1 LENSQLLMLPGPTN
15 VPSRV
20 MRAMAKPVINHRGPE
35 FRELYRRI
43 LENLKFVFETKGDVF
58 VLTASGTGGVE
69 CAIRNILSDGDQVA
83 VPVNG
88 VFSERLRNAVT
99 AFGGKGIEISIDW
112 GSAITPSQVVDL
124 FEKEKNIKALAV
136 VYNETS
142 TGATTRKLN
151 EIGKIC
157 HDHDALFVVDAISIL
172 GGDALPV
179 DEWDVDICVAGS
191 QKCLMTPPGLVVM
204 SVNERAWKVAE
215 TARRSY
221 YFDLLE
227 YRKFLANYETPY
239 TPAVTLF
246 YALDEALLM
255 IKEEGLQPRYN
266 RHNLCARS
274 LYAGLEALGFQ
285 IFPRPEFRS
294 QVVVGANYLPDV
306 EDKKFRELLRE
317 QYHVVL
323 AGGMGKLKG
332 TMFRIGVM
340 GIVSQFEILT
350 TIGAIE
356 STLVDLGHEFEYG
369 VGSRAARDVFAKQNG
384 P

>member
-1 LENSQLLMLPGPTN
+1 
-15 VPSRV
+15 

-43 LENLKFVFETKGDVF
+43 LDNLKFVFETKGDVF

-69 CAIRNILSDGDQVA
+69 CAIRNILSNGDKVA

-99 AFGGKGIEISIDW
+99 AFGGKSIEISIDW
-112 GSAITPSQVVDL
+112 GSAITLSQVEDL
-124 FEKEKNIKALAV
+124 FEKEKNIKAFAV

-179 DEWDVDICVAGS
+179 DEWNVDICVAGS
-191 QKCLMTPPGLVVM
+191 QKCLMTPPGLVM
-204 SVNERAWKVAE
+204 ISVNERAWKVAE

-274 LYAGLEALGFQ
+274 LYAGLEALGFK

-317 QYHVVL
+317 RYHVVV

-340 GIVSQFEILT
+340 GTVSQFEILT

-356 STLVDLGHEFEYG
+356 STLVELGHEFEYG
-369 VGSRAARDVFAKQNG
+369 VGSRAARDVFAKQNRR
-384 P
+384 

>member
-1 LENSQLLMLPGPTN
+1 MENSQLLMLPGPTN

-35 FRELYRRI
+35 FRELYRRM
-43 LENLKFVFETKGDVF
+43 LDNLKFVFETKGDVF

-69 CAIRNILSDGDQVA
+69 CAIRNILSNGDKIA

-99 AFGGKGIEISIDW
+99 AFGGKGIEIPISW
-112 GSAITPSQVVDL
+112 GSAITPAQVESL

-142 TGATTRKLN
+142 TGATTKNLK

-157 HDHDALFVVDAISIL
+157 HDNGALFVVDAISIL
-172 GGDALPV
+172 GGDSLPV
-179 DEWDVDICVAGS
+179 DEWGVDICVAGS
-191 QKCLMTPPGLVVM
+191 QKCLMTPPGLVM
-204 SVNERAWKVAE
+204 LSVNERAWKVAE

-227 YRKFLANYETPY
+227 HRKFLANHETPY

-255 IKEEGLQPRYN
+255 IREEGLQTRYN

-274 LYAGLEALGFQ
+274 LYAGLEGLGFK
-285 IFPRPEFRS
+285 IFPQPEFRS
-294 QVVVGANYLPDV
+294 QVVVGANYLPMVD
-306 EDKKFRELLRE
+306 DKKFRDLLRE
-317 QYHVVL
+317 RYHVVV

-340 GIVSQFEILT
+340 GTVSEFEILT

-356 STLVDLGHEFEYG
+356 STLVDLGVRFEYG
-369 VGSRAARDVFAKQNG
+369 IGSRASRDVFGNQN
-384 P
+384 

>member
-1 LENSQLLMLPGPTN
+1 MLPGPTN

-35 FRELYRRI
+35 FRELHRRI
-43 LENLKFVFETKGDVF
+43 IDNLKYVFETKGDVF

-69 CAIRNILSDGDQVA
+69 CAIRNILSNGDKVA

-99 AFGGKGIEISIDW
+99 AFGGKGVDIPIEW
-112 GSAITPSQVVDL
+112 GSAATPANVDDL
-124 FEKEKNIKALAV
+124 FEKQKDIKGFAV

-142 TGATTRKLN
+142 TGATTRKLM

-157 HDHDALFVVDAISIL
+157 HDHGALFIVDAISIL
-172 GGDALPV
+172 GGDSLPV

-191 QKCLMTPPGLVVM
+191 QKCLMTPPGLVMV

-215 TARRSY
+215 KARRSY

-246 YALDEALLM
+246 YALDEALSM
-255 IKEEGLQPRYN
+255 IKEEGLQARYN

-285 IFPRPEFRS
+285 IFPRVQFRS
-294 QVVVGANYLPDV
+294 QTVVAANYQPNID
-306 EDKKFRELLRE
+306 DMKFRGLLRE
-317 QYHVVL
+317 RYHVVV

-332 TMFRIGVM
+332 SMFRVGVM
-340 GIVSQFEILT
+340 GAVSQSEILT

-369 VGSRAARDVFAKQNG
+369 VGSKAARDIFAKQS
-384 P
+384 

>member
-1 LENSQLLMLPGPTN
+1 VVEDSQLLMLPGPTN

-58 VLTASGTGGVE
+58 VLTASGTGGIE
-69 CAIRNILSDGDQVA
+69 CAIRNILSNGDKVA

-88 VFSERLRNAVT
+88 VFSGRLRNAVT
-99 AFGGKGIEISIDW
+99 AFGGKGIEIPIEW
-112 GSAITPSQVVDL
+112 GSSVTPQQVEEL
-124 FEKEKNIKALAV
+124 FRSEKDIKAFAV

-142 TGATTRKLN
+142 TGATTRKLK

-157 HDHDALFVVDAISIL
+157 RDHGARFIVDAISIL
-172 GGDALPV
+172 GGDELPV
-179 DEWDVDICVAGS
+179 DEWGVDICVAGS
-191 QKCLMTPPGLVVM
+191 QKCLMTPPGLVIL
-204 SVNERAWKVAE
+204 SINERAWKVAE

-227 YRKFLANYETPY
+227 HREFLKNYETPY

-255 IKEEGLQPRYN
+255 IKQEGLQPRYK
-266 RHNLCARS
+266 RHNTCARA
-274 LYAGLEALGFQ
+274 LYEGLEALSFK
-285 IFPRPEFRS
+285 IFPSPEFRS
-294 QVVVGANYLPDV
+294 QTVVAANYMSNID
-306 EDKKFRELLRE
+306 DKKFRDLLRE
-317 QYHVVL
+317 KYHVVV

-332 TMFRIGVM
+332 TMFRVGVM
-340 GIVSQFEILT
+340 GTVSRFEILT
-350 TIGAIE
+350 TLGAIE
-356 STLVDLGHEFEYG
+356 STLVDLGHRFEYG
-369 VGSRAARDVFAKQNG
+369 VGSRAARDVFAKQG
-384 P
+384 

>member
-1 LENSQLLMLPGPTN
+1 MLPGPTN

-43 LENLKFVFETKGDVF
+43 LENLKFVFETEENVF

-69 CAIRNILSDGDQVA
+69 CAIRNILSNGDKVA

-88 VFSERLRNAVT
+88 VFSERLRKAVT
-99 AFGGKGIEISIDW
+99 AFGGIGIEIPIEW
-112 GSAITPSQVVDL
+112 GKAVTPQQVEEL
-124 FEKEKNIKALAV
+124 FRREPGIKAFAV

-142 TGATTRKLN
+142 TGATTRNLK

-157 HDHDALFVVDAISIL
+157 HEHDALFIVDAISIL

-179 DEWDVDICVAGS
+179 DEWGVDICIAGS
-191 QKCLMTPPGLVVM
+191 QKCLMTPPGLVM
-204 SVNERAWKVAE
+204 LSVNDRAWKVAE
-215 TARRSY
+215 KARRSY

-227 YRKFLANYETPY
+227 YRQFLKNYETPY

-246 YALDEALLM
+246 YALEEALVI

-266 RHNLCARS
+266 RHKVCARA
-274 LYAGLEALGFQ
+274 LYAGLEALGFG
-285 IFPRPEFRS
+285 IFPSAEFRS
-294 QVVVGANYLPDV
+294 QTVVAANYTPDID
-306 EDKKFRELLRE
+306 DKKFRDLLRE
-317 QYHVVL
+317 QYHVVV

-332 TMFRIGVM
+332 TMFRVGVM
-340 GIVSQFEILT
+340 GTVSRFEILT
-350 TIGAIE
+350 TMGAIE
-356 STLVDLGHEFEYG
+356 STLLDLGRKFEYG
-369 VGSRAARDVFAKQNG
+369 VGSRATRDIFAKES
-384 P
+384 

>member
-1 LENSQLLMLPGPTN
+1 
-15 VPSRV
+15 

-43 LENLKFVFETKGDVF
+43 LENLRFVFETKGDVF
-58 VLTASGTGGVE
+58 VLTASGTGGIE
-69 CAIRNILSDGDQVA
+69 CAIRNILSNGDKVA
-83 VPVNG
+83 IPVNG
-88 VFSERLRNAVT
+88 VFSERLRNAVS
-99 AFGGKGIEISIDW
+99 AFGGKGIDIPIEW
-112 GSAITPSQVVDL
+112 GKAITPPQVEEL
-124 FEKEKNIKALAV
+124 FRREKDIKAFAV

-142 TGATTRKLN
+142 TGATTRNLK

-191 QKCLMTPPGLVVM
+191 QKCLMTPPGLVIL
-204 SVNERAWKVAE
+204 SVGERAWRIAE

-227 YRKFLANYETPY
+227 YRQFLKNYETPY

-255 IKEEGLQPRYN
+255 IKEEGLQPRYD

-274 LYAGLEALGFQ
+274 LYEGLEALGFK
-285 IFPRPEFRS
+285 IFPRREFRS
-294 QVVVGANYLPDV
+294 QTVVAANYLSEMD
-306 EDKKFRELLRE
+306 DKKFRELLKDR
-317 QYHVVL
+317 YHVVV
-323 AGGMGKLKG
+323 AGGMGKTKG
-332 TMFRIGVM
+332 AIFRIGVM
-340 GIVSQFEILT
+340 GTVSQFEILT

-356 STLVDLGHEFEYG
+356 STLVDLGRKFEYG
-369 VGSRAARDVFAKQNG
+369 VGSRAVRDVFAKQS
-384 P
+384 

>member
-1 LENSQLLMLPGPTN
+1 MENSQLLMLPGPTN

-43 LENLKFVFETKGDVF
+43 LDNLKYVFETKGDVF

-69 CAIRNILSDGDQVA
+69 CAIRNILSNGDKVA

-99 AFGGKGIEISIDW
+99 AFGGKAVDIPIDW
-112 GSAITPSQVVDL
+112 GSAITPAQVDDL
-124 FEKEKNIKALAV
+124 FKKQKDIKAFAV

-142 TGATTRKLN
+142 TGATTRNLK

-157 HDHDALFVVDAISIL
+157 HDHAALFIVDAISIL

-191 QKCLMTPPGLVVM
+191 QKCLMTPPGLVIV

-285 IFPRPEFRS
+285 IFPRTEFRS
-294 QVVVGANYLPDV
+294 QTVVAANYLPKVD
-306 EDKKFRELLRE
+306 DKEFRELLRE
-317 QYHVVL
+317 RYHVVV

-332 TMFRIGVM
+332 AMFRVGVM
-340 GIVSQFEILT
+340 GTVSQFEILT

-369 VGSRAARDVFAKQNG
+369 VGSRAARDVFAKQS
-384 P
+384 

>member
-1 LENSQLLMLPGPTN
+1 
-15 VPSRV
+15 

-35 FRELYRRI
+35 FRELYRRM
-43 LENLKFVFETKGDVF
+43 LDNLKFVFETKGDVF
-58 VLTASGTGGVE
+58 VFTASGTGGVE
-69 CAIRNILSDGDQVA
+69 CAIRNILSNGDKIA

-99 AFGGKGIEISIDW
+99 AFGGKGIDIPIDW
-112 GSAITPSQVVDL
+112 GSAITPAQVEDL

-142 TGATTRKLN
+142 TGATTRNLK
-151 EIGKIC
+151 EMGKIC
-157 HDHDALFVVDAISIL
+157 HDNGALFVVDAISIL

-179 DEWDVDICVAGS
+179 DEWGVDICVAGS
-191 QKCLMTPPGLVVM
+191 QKCLMTPPGLVM
-204 SVNERAWKVAE
+204 LSVNERAWKIVE

-227 YRKFLANYETPY
+227 CRKFLANYETPF

-255 IKEEGLQPRYN
+255 IKEEGLQRRYN

-285 IFPRPEFRS
+285 VFPRAEFRS
-294 QVVVGANYLPDV
+294 QVVVAANYLPKVD
-306 EDKKFRELLRE
+306 DKKFRDLLRE
-317 QYHVVL
+317 RYHVVV

-340 GIVSQFEILT
+340 GTVSEFEILT
-350 TIGAIE
+350 TISAIE
-356 STLVDLGHEFEYG
+356 STLVDLGIEFEYG
-369 VGSRAARDVFAKQNG
+369 IGSRASRDVFGKQN
-384 P
+384 

>member
-1 LENSQLLMLPGPTN
+1 MENSQLLMLPGPTN

-20 MRAMAKPVINHRGPE
+20 MRAMAKPMINHRGQE
-35 FRELYRRI
+35 FRELYRRMI
-43 LENLKFVFETKGDVF
+43 DNLKYVFETKGDVF

-69 CAIRNILSDGDQVA
+69 CAIRNILSNGDKVA

-99 AFGGKGIEISIDW
+99 AFGGKGVDIPIDW
-112 GSAITPSQVVDL
+112 GSAIIPAQVDDL
-124 FEKEKNIKALAV
+124 FEKQKDIKAFAV

-142 TGATTRKLN
+142 TGATTRKLK

-157 HDHDALFVVDAISIL
+157 HDHGALFIVDAISIL
-172 GGDALPV
+172 GGDSLPV

-191 QKCLMTPPGLVVM
+191 QKCLMTPPGLVIV

-215 TARRSY
+215 KARRSY

-255 IKEEGLQPRYN
+255 IKEEGLQARYN

-285 IFPRPEFRS
+285 IFPRVQFRS
-294 QVVVGANYLPDV
+294 QTVVAANYQPDID
-306 EDKKFRELLRE
+306 DKKFRGLLSER
-317 QYHVVL
+317 YHVVV
-323 AGGMGKLKG
+323 AGGMGKLKES
-332 TMFRIGVM
+332 MFRVGVM
-340 GIVSQFEILT
+340 GTVSQSEILT

-369 VGSRAARDVFAKQNG
+369 VGSKAARDIFAKQS
-384 P
+384 

>member
-1 LENSQLLMLPGPTN
+1 MLPGPTN

-20 MRAMAKPVINHRGPE
+20 MRAMAKPMINHRGPE
-35 FRELYRRI
+35 FRELYRRMI
-43 LENLKFVFETKGDVF
+43 DNLKYVFETKGDVF

-69 CAIRNILSDGDQVA
+69 CAIRNILSNGDKVA

-99 AFGGKGIEISIDW
+99 AFGGKGVDIPIDW
-112 GSAITPSQVVDL
+112 GSAIIPAQVDDL
-124 FEKEKNIKALAV
+124 FEKQKDIKAFAV

-142 TGATTRKLN
+142 TGATTRKLK

-157 HDHDALFVVDAISIL
+157 HDHGALFIVDAISIL
-172 GGDALPV
+172 GGDSLPV

-191 QKCLMTPPGLVVM
+191 QKCLMTPPGLVIV

-215 TARRSY
+215 KARRSY

-255 IKEEGLQPRYN
+255 IKEEGLQARYN

-285 IFPRPEFRS
+285 IFPRVQFRS
-294 QVVVGANYLPDV
+294 QTVVAANYQPDID
-306 EDKKFRELLRE
+306 DKKFRGLLSER
-317 QYHVVL
+317 YHVVV
-323 AGGMGKLKG
+323 AGGMGKLKES
-332 TMFRIGVM
+332 MFRVGVM
-340 GIVSQFEILT
+340 GTVSQSEMLT
-350 TIGAIE
+350 TIGSIE

-369 VGSRAARDVFAKQNG
+369 VGSEAARDIFAKQS
-384 P
+384 

>member
-1 LENSQLLMLPGPTN
+1 MLPGPTN

-35 FRELYRRI
+35 FRELYRRM
-43 LENLKFVFETKGDVF
+43 LDNLKFVFETKGDVF
-58 VLTASGTGGVE
+58 VFTASGTGGVE
-69 CAIRNILSDGDQVA
+69 CAIRNILSNGDKIA

-99 AFGGKGIEISIDW
+99 AFGGKGIEIPIDW
-112 GSAITPSQVVDL
+112 GSAITPAQVEEL
-124 FEKEKNIKALAV
+124 FKKEKNIKALAV

-142 TGATTRKLN
+142 TGATTRNLK
-151 EIGKIC
+151 EMGKIC
-157 HDHDALFVVDAISIL
+157 HDNGALFVVDAISIL

-179 DEWDVDICVAGS
+179 DEWGVDMCVAGS
-191 QKCLMTPPGLVVM
+191 QKCLMTPPGLVM
-204 SVNERAWKVAE
+204 LSVNDRAWKVAE

-255 IKEEGLQPRYN
+255 IREEGLQPRYD

-285 IFPRPEFRS
+285 IFPRAEFRS
-294 QVVVGANYLPDV
+294 QVVVAANYLPEVD
-306 EDKKFRELLRE
+306 DKKFRDLLRE
-317 QYHVVL
+317 RYHVVV

-340 GIVSQFEILT
+340 GTVSEFEILT

-356 STLVDLGHEFEYG
+356 STLVDLGIRFEYG
-369 VGSRAARDVFAKQNG
+369 IGSKASRDVFGKQN
-384 P
+384 

>member
-1 LENSQLLMLPGPTN
+1 MLPGPTN

-35 FRELYRRI
+35 FRELYGRI
-43 LENLKFVFETKGDVF
+43 LENLKFVFDTKGDAF
-58 VLTASGTGGVE
+58 VLTASGTGGIE
-69 CAIRNILSDGDQVA
+69 CAIRNILSNGDKVA

-88 VFSERLRNAVT
+88 VFSERLRNAVS
-99 AFGGKGIEISIDW
+99 AFGGKGIDIPIEW
-112 GSAITPSQVVDL
+112 GKAITPPQVEEL
-124 FEKEKNIKALAV
+124 FRKEKDIKAFAV

-142 TGATTRKLN
+142 TGATTRNLK

-157 HDHDALFVVDAISIL
+157 HDHGALFVVDAISIL

-179 DEWDVDICVAGS
+179 DEWGVDICVAGS
-191 QKCLMTPPGLVVM
+191 QKCLMTPPGLVIL
-204 SVNERAWKVAE
+204 SVSERAWKIAE

-227 YRKFLANYETPY
+227 YKQFLKNYETPY

-255 IKEEGLQPRYN
+255 IKEEGLQPRYD

-274 LYAGLEALGFQ
+274 LYEGLEALGFK
-285 IFPRPEFRS
+285 IFPHKEFRS
-294 QVVVGANYLPDV
+294 QTVVAANYLLEID
-306 EDKKFRELLRE
+306 DKKFRELLKDR
-317 QYHVVL
+317 YHVVI
-323 AGGMGKLKG
+323 AGGMGKTKG
-332 TMFRIGVM
+332 AIFRIGVM
-340 GIVSQFEILT
+340 GMVSQFEILT

-356 STLVDLGHEFEYG
+356 STLVDLGHKFEYG
-369 VGSRAARDVFAKQNG
+369 VGSRAARDVFAKQS
-384 P
+384 

>member
-1 LENSQLLMLPGPTN
+1 MLPGPTN

-35 FRELYRRI
+35 FRELYRRM
-43 LENLKFVFETKGDVF
+43 LDNLKFVFETKGDVF

-69 CAIRNILSDGDQVA
+69 CAIRNILSNGDKIA

-99 AFGGKGIEISIDW
+99 AFGGKGIEIPISW
-112 GSAITPSQVVDL
+112 GSAITPAQVESL

-142 TGATTRKLN
+142 TGATTKNLK

-157 HDHDALFVVDAISIL
+157 HDNGALFVVDAISIL
-172 GGDALPV
+172 GGDSLPV
-179 DEWDVDICVAGS
+179 DEWGVDICVAGS
-191 QKCLMTPPGLVVM
+191 QKCLMTPPGLVM
-204 SVNERAWKVAE
+204 LSVNERAWKVAE

-227 YRKFLANYETPY
+227 HRKFLANHETPY

-255 IKEEGLQPRYN
+255 IREEGLQTRYN

-274 LYAGLEALGFQ
+274 LYAGLEGLGFK
-285 IFPRPEFRS
+285 IFPQPEFRS
-294 QVVVGANYLPDV
+294 QVVVGANYLPMVD
-306 EDKKFRELLRE
+306 DKKFRDLLRE
-317 QYHVVL
+317 RYHVVV

-340 GIVSQFEILT
+340 GTVSEFEILT

-356 STLVDLGHEFEYG
+356 STLVDLGVRFEYG
-369 VGSRAARDVFAKQNG
+369 IGSRASRDVFGNQN
-384 P
+384 

>member
-1 LENSQLLMLPGPTN
+1 MLPGPTN

-43 LENLKFVFETKGDVF
+43 LNNLKFVFETKGDVF

-69 CAIRNILSDGDQVA
+69 CAIRNILSNGDKIA

-99 AFGGKGIEISIDW
+99 AFGGKSIETTIDW
-112 GSAITPSQVVDL
+112 GSAITPAQVEDL
-124 FEKEKNIKALAV
+124 FEKEKNIKAFAV

-142 TGATTRKLN
+142 TGATTRNLK

-157 HDHDALFVVDAISIL
+157 HDHEALFVVDAISIL
-172 GGDALPV
+172 GGDELPV
-179 DEWDVDICVAGS
+179 DEWGVDICVAGS
-191 QKCLMTPPGLVVM
+191 QKCLMTPPGLVM
-204 SVNERAWKVAE
+204 LSVNEAAWKIAE

-255 IKEEGLQPRYN
+255 MKEEGLQPRYN

-294 QVVVGANYLPDV
+294 QVVVAANYLPKID
-306 EDKKFRELLRE
+306 DKKFRELLRE
-317 QYHVVL
+317 KYHVVV

-332 TMFRIGVM
+332 AMFRIGVM
-340 GIVSQFEILT
+340 GIVSQLEILT

-356 STLVDLGHEFEYG
+356 STLLDLGHEFEYG
-369 VGSRAARDVFAKQNG
+369 VGSRAARDVFARQSQR
-384 P
+384 

>member
-1 LENSQLLMLPGPTN
+1 MLPGPTN

-35 FRELYRRI
+35 FRELYRRM
-43 LENLKFVFETKGDVF
+43 LDNLKFVFETKGDVF
-58 VLTASGTGGVE
+58 VFTASGTGGVE
-69 CAIRNILSDGDQVA
+69 CAIRNILSNGDKIA

-99 AFGGKGIEISIDW
+99 AFGGKGIEIPIDW
-112 GSAITPSQVVDL
+112 GGAITPAQVEEL
-124 FEKEKNIKALAV
+124 FKKEKNIKALAV

-142 TGATTRKLN
+142 TGATTRNLR
-151 EIGKIC
+151 EMGKIC
-157 HDHDALFVVDAISIL
+157 HDNDALFVVDAISIL

-179 DEWDVDICVAGS
+179 DEWGVDICVAGS
-191 QKCLMTPPGLVVM
+191 QKCLMTPPGLVM
-204 SVNERAWKVAE
+204 LSVNDRAWKVAE

-227 YRKFLANYETPY
+227 CRKFLANYETPY

-255 IKEEGLQPRYN
+255 IREEGLQPRYN

-274 LYAGLEALGFQ
+274 LYAGLEALRFQ
-285 IFPRPEFRS
+285 VFPQAEFRS
-294 QVVVGANYLPDV
+294 QVVVATNYLPKVD
-306 EDKKFRELLRE
+306 DKKFRDLLRE
-317 QYHVVL
+317 RYHVVV

-332 TMFRIGVM
+332 TMFRVGVM
-340 GIVSQFEILT
+340 GMVSRFEILT
-350 TIGAIE
+350 TMGAIE
-356 STLVDLGHEFEYG
+356 STLVDLGHKFEYG
-369 VGSRAARDVFAKQNG
+369 VGSRAARDIFASQS
-384 P
+384 

>member
-1 LENSQLLMLPGPTN
+1 MENSQLLMLPGPTN

-20 MRAMAKPVINHRGPE
+20 MRAMAKPMINHRGQE
-35 FRELYRRI
+35 FRELYRRMI
-43 LENLKFVFETKGDVF
+43 DNLKYVFETKGDVF

-69 CAIRNILSDGDQVA
+69 CAIRNILSNGDKVA

-99 AFGGKGIEISIDW
+99 AFGGKGVDIPIDW
-112 GSAITPSQVVDL
+112 GSAIIPAQVDDL
-124 FEKEKNIKALAV
+124 FEKQKDIKAFAV

-142 TGATTRKLN
+142 TGATTRKLK

-157 HDHDALFVVDAISIL
+157 HDHGALFIVDAISIL
-172 GGDALPV
+172 GGDSLPV

-191 QKCLMTPPGLVVM
+191 QKCLMTPPGLVIV

-215 TARRSY
+215 KARRSY

-255 IKEEGLQPRYN
+255 IKEEGLQARYN

-285 IFPRPEFRS
+285 IFPRVQFRS
-294 QVVVGANYLPDV
+294 QTVVAANYQPDID
-306 EDKKFRELLRE
+306 DKKFRGLLSER
-317 QYHVVL
+317 YHVVV
-323 AGGMGKLKG
+323 AGGMGKLKES
-332 TMFRIGVM
+332 MFRVGVM
-340 GIVSQFEILT
+340 GTVSQPEMLT
-350 TIGAIE
+350 TIGSIE
-356 STLVDLGHEFEYG
+356 STLVDLGHDFEYG
-369 VGSRAARDVFAKQNG
+369 VGSKAARDIFAKQS
-384 P
+384 

>member
-1 LENSQLLMLPGPTN
+1 MLPGPTN

-20 MRAMAKPVINHRGPE
+20 MRAMAKPMINHRGQE
-35 FRELYRRI
+35 FRELYRRMI
-43 LENLKFVFETKGDVF
+43 DNLKYVFETKGDVF

-69 CAIRNILSDGDQVA
+69 CAIRNILSNGDKVA

-99 AFGGKGIEISIDW
+99 AFGGKGVDIPIDW
-112 GSAITPSQVVDL
+112 GSAIIPAQVDDL
-124 FEKEKNIKALAV
+124 FEKQKDFKAFAV

-142 TGATTRKLN
+142 TGATTRKLK

-157 HDHDALFVVDAISIL
+157 HDHGALFIVDAISIL
-172 GGDALPV
+172 GGDSLPV

-191 QKCLMTPPGLVVM
+191 QKCLMTPPGLVIV

-215 TARRSY
+215 KARRSY

-255 IKEEGLQPRYN
+255 IKEEGLEARYN

-285 IFPRPEFRS
+285 IFPRVQFRS
-294 QVVVGANYLPDV
+294 QTVVAANYQPDID
-306 EDKKFRELLRE
+306 DKKFRGLLRE
-317 QYHVVL
+317 RYHIVV
-323 AGGMGKLKG
+323 AGGMGKLKES
-332 TMFRIGVM
+332 MFRVGVM
-340 GIVSQFEILT
+340 GTVSQPEMLT
-350 TIGAIE
+350 TIGSIE
-356 STLVDLGHEFEYG
+356 STLVDLGHDFEYG
-369 VGSRAARDVFAKQNG
+369 VGSKAARDIFAKQS
-384 P
+384 